1 MNKLHRLLM
10 LIVLM
15 MVSMASFGQGGK
27 VKQLQIAIE
36 DYDKVDTCEIT
47 RYATVRKDGK

>member
-36 DYDKVDTCEIT
+36 DYDKVDT
-47 RYATVRKDGK
+47 